1 MIVYQLGCL
10 FITYVVLQTYI
21 VKGVHSRTHRL
32 LPLVMGLIG
41 LYNFYKVFEWLT
53 YEHYLFGRLAD
64 MLTLQMLYLVIHYVV
79 DFMYIDTLEKELEL
93 LEGCGQIDSDEE
105 RKALEMLKQSAQEYE
120 YDEGIE
126 VLKDIMKKG

>member
-1 MIVYQLGCL
+1 MIRNNDSLSA
-10 FITYVVLQTYI
+10 
-21 VKGVHSRTHRL
+21 GV
-32 LPLVMGLIG
+32 
-41 LYNFYKVFEWLT
+41 
-53 YEHYLFGRLAD
+53 HYLFGRLAD
-64 MLTLQMLYLVIHYVV
+64 TLMLQMLYLVIHYVV
-79 DFMYIDTLEKELEL
+79 DFMYIDTIEKELEL

>member
-21 VKGVHSRTHRL
+21 VKGVHSRAHRL

-41 LYNFYKVFEWLT
+41 LYNFYKVLEWLT

-79 DFMYIDTLEKELEL
+79 DFMYMKLSWI
-93 LEGCGQIDSDEE
+93 
-105 RKALEMLKQSAQEYE
+105 
-120 YDEGIE
+120 
-126 VLKDIMKKG
+126 VLFSCLMVMRFSMRNFSR

>member
-1 MIVYQLGCL
+1 MIRNNDSLSA
-10 FITYVVLQTYI
+10 
-21 VKGVHSRTHRL
+21 GV
-32 LPLVMGLIG
+32 
-41 LYNFYKVFEWLT
+41 
-53 YEHYLFGRLAD
+53 HYLFGRLAD
-64 MLTLQMLYLVIHYVV
+64 MLMLQMLYLVIHYVV
-79 DFMYIDTLEKELEL
+79 DFMYIDTIEKELEL